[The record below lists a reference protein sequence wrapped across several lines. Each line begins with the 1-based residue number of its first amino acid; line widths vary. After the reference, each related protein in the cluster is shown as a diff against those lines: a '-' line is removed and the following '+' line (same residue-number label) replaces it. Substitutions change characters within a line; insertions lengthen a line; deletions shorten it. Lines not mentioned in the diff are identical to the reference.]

1 MMGMERRL
9 TGGCGR
15 WSGGTLGVGAQELG
29 VWYLHDNQVEME
41 RLSLKV
47 SFRWVLDN
55 LAQW

>member
-1 MMGMERRL
+1 MAADAGAEVL
-9 TGGCGR
+9 WG
-15 WSGGTLGVGAQELG
+15 LGAQELG

-55 LAQW
+55 LA